1 MDTKELYYIQL
12 LERRMMNEMKPLKAE
27 LMLLVVTLFWGSSY
41 LFMKLGLNSLGEFN
55 LIALRFGLAFI
66 IAGLLLRKRLRGIT
80 AKTIKYAAMLGV
92 LLLGV
97 FVCITFGLKT
107 TTTSNAGF
115 LVALTVVFVPFI
127 EIFVLKKRAAAP
139 QIFGAL
145 LAIAGIGLLTLNASL
160 HIQPGDFL
168 CILSAV
174 FYAAQILLTGKAVR
188 ECDSLQI
195 GILQLGF
202 TGGYALILSAI
213 FETPSLP
220 SSWPGWIA
228 ILALGILCSACGFI
242 LQPVAQKY
250 TTPARTGLIFAME
263 PVFAAFF
270 GYWFAGEQLTLRGYA
285 GAALVLLGIVASELL
300 SAKAAAIPR
309 RRALHKPGAD

>member
-1 MDTKELYYIQL
+1 
-12 LERRMMNEMKPLKAE
+12 MKPLKAE
-27 LMLLVVTLFWGSSY
+27 LMLIVVTMFWGSSY
-41 LFMKLGLNSLGEFN
+41 IFMKMGLDTLGEFN
-55 LIALRFGLAFI
+55 LIALRFGLAFVLAAI
-66 IAGLLLRKRLRGIT
+66 LFHKRLRRIDLRT
-80 AKTIKYAAMLGV
+80 LKYGALLGF

-97 FVCITFGLKT
+97 FTCITFGLKT

-115 LVALTVVFVPFI
+115 LVALTVIFVPLI
-127 EIFVLKKRAAAP
+127 DVLVFRKRVAPP
-139 QIFGAL
+139 QIFGAV
-145 LAIAGIGLLTLNASL
+145 LAISGIGLLTLNSSL
-160 HIQPGDFL
+160 HVQPGDLL

-174 FYAAQILLTGKAVR
+174 FYAVQILVTGKAVKT
-188 ECDSLQI
+188 CDSLNI

-202 TGGYALILSAI
+202 AGGYALVLSAI

-220 SSWPGWIA
+220 SSMPGWIA

-250 TTPARTGLIFAME
+250 TTPTRTGLIFSLE

-270 GYWFAGEQLTLRGYA
+270 GYWFAGEQLSMQGYT

-300 SAKAAAIPR
+300 GKMPLNANMNRMPR
-309 RRALHKPGAD
+309 KRRADL

>member
-1 MDTKELYYIQL
+1 MTT
-12 LERRMMNEMKPLKAE
+12 MKPHKAE
-27 LMLLVVTLFWGSSY
+27 LLLLMVTMFWGSSY
-41 LFMKLGLNSLGEFN
+41 MFMKMGLDTLGEFN

-66 IAGLLLRKRLRGIT
+66 LAAVLFHKRLRSMNLRT
-80 AKTIKYAAMLGV
+80 LKYGALLGF

-97 FVCITFGLKT
+97 FTCITFGLQT

-115 LVALTVVFVPFI
+115 LVALTVIFVPLI
-127 EIFVLKKRAAAP
+127 DVLVFRKKVAAP
-139 QIFGAL
+139 QIFGAV
-145 LAIAGIGLLTLNASL
+145 LAISGIGLLTLNSSL

-174 FYAAQILLTGKAVR
+174 FYAVQILVTGKAVKS
-188 ECDSLQI
+188 CDSLNI

-202 TGGYALILSAI
+202 AGGYALVLSAI

-220 SSWPGWIA
+220 SSMPGWIA

-242 LQPVAQKY
+242 LQPVAQQF
-250 TTPARTGLIFAME
+250 TTPTRTGLIFSLE

-270 GYWFAGEQLTLRGYA
+270 GYWFAGEQLSMQGYT
-285 GAALVLLGIVASELL
+285 GAALVMLGIVASELL
-300 SAKAAAIPR
+300 GKMSFAPSSLRYLKK
-309 RRALHKPGAD
+309 RRADI